1 MNNKLLDF
9 VLMKKE
15 LEMGNKLNQE
25 QENKFKQLETV
36 YNSDDTI
43 KKEIDKLLNADSLNQ
58 AYDILAGKVIEK
70 PVIQQAPVTETILNS
85 DNQGGTSMTNEQQ
98 KVLVLSNNKR
108 AGFADALIMA
118 LVTGFVGGIAT
129 TILFMLI

>member
-25 QENKFKQLETV
+25 QETKFKQLETV

-58 AYDILAGKVIEK
+58 AYDILAGKVIE